1 MSDIILRI
9 HGKTLVEQL
18 LTALSI
24 TGTGKERRCHTVEL
38 EIELEGADVMPIGMR
53 NGYLRLQATDANE
66 EKGPAEL
73 ECLQRFAVGERY
85 RLVKVE

>member
-1 MSDIILRI
+1 
-9 HGKTLVEQL
+9 
-18 LTALSI
+18 
-24 TGTGKERRCHTVEL
+24 
-38 EIELEGADVMPIGMR
+38 MPIGMR